1 MEYIR
6 SIRMQFGQELFLVIH
21 LMGRHREKDV
31 KLKKKNPFGK
41 FELCL
46 YPFSLNLLPRY
57 ALKIGM
63 QAYWGMK

>member
-1 MEYIR
+1 MEYIS
-6 SIRMQFGQELFLVIH
+6 SIRMQFGQELFLVIY
-21 LMGRHREKDV
+21 LMRRHREKDV
-31 KLKKKNPFGK
+31 KLKKNLFGK